1 MIANLHNAYF
11 SEDIWDDPMAFKPE
25 RFIGENGQ
33 IQKLNC
39 LMPFGVGT
47 SHKTFTICILNCVQ
61 SN

>member
-47 SHKTFTICILNCVQ
+47 SHKTFTICI
-61 SN
+61 